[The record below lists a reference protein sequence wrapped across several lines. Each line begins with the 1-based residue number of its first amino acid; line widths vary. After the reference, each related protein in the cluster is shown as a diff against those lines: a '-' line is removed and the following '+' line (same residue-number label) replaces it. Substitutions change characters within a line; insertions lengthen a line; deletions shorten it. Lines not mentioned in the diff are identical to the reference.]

1 MILNSTAPKE
11 SKTNG
16 QLVIT
21 IKHLF
26 SLNQLFDFFV
36 LIVYLKNL
44 VKVMTSYI
52 NSTQGKAKGIK
63 GRTVARI
70 SEAKERT
77 KKYSYFSIF
86 L

>member
-1 MILNSTAPKE
+1 MLNKFYSPQE

-16 QLVIT
+16 ELFIT
-21 IKHLF
+21 IQHLF
-26 SLNQLFDFFV
+26 SLNQFFDFFV

-44 VKVMTSYI
+44 VKVMPSYI
-52 NSTQGKAKGIK
+52 NSTQGIK

-70 SEAKERT
+70 SEVKERT
-77 KKYSYFSIF
+77 NKYSYFSNF